1 MIGPPYLCVDATTEH
16 LWSRTAGVVWK
27 WRLIASRFA
36 NALDRLRDAEPVE
49 CAVRRQRDVGV

>member
-1 MIGPPYLCVDATTEH
+1 LCVDATTEH

-49 CAVRRQRDVGV
+49 CTVRRQRDVGV